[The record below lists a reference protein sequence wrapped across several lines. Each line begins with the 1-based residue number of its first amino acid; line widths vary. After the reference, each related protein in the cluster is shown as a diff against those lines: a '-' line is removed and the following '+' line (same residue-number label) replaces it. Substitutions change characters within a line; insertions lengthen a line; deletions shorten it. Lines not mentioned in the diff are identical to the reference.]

1 MEVRWN
7 STLAQLLGL
16 QRLEPALRHL
26 FESGHST
33 SAWSEQVWLA
43 MRDTIKILNG
53 FKDVSD
59 HLQGRSFPTISA
71 AAEGYIIMN
80 KGLEELRA
88 ASTLTPWG
96 MEVLA
101 LFDTRLTEYREHLI
115 DTFVV
120 QWATIL
126 DPSMKAEV
134 IPTNNHAPSSSS
146 APISAYEKRRQK
158 FAAAA
163 PAPITI
169 DAGKQLEL
177 YLAEPPIPTPAPS
190 DSLHYWSVN
199 QSRYP
204 SLAALARDLL
214 AIPATSVPSEAAFSR
229 GGEVITKRRN
239 RLSGT
244 TVTHIMCLDSWMN
257 AGFTTIKDFVLND
270 LVEDE

>member
-101 LFDTRLTEYREHLI
+101 LFDTWLTEYREHLI
-115 DTFVV
+115 DTLVV

-134 IPTNNHAPSSSS
+134 IRADGGNDLRYIISELEYHFYQLSHRGYEQLRPKLFLCSDLCVRKAS
-146 APISAYEKRRQK
+146 AEVRCCGARPHHYRR
-158 FAAAA
+158 
-163 PAPITI
+163 
-169 DAGKQLEL
+169 
-177 YLAEPPIPTPAPS
+177 
-190 DSLHYWSVN
+190 
-199 QSRYP
+199 R
-204 SLAALARDLL
+204 
-214 AIPATSVPSEAAFSR
+214 EAA
-229 GGEVITKRRN
+229 
-239 RLSGT
+239 
-244 TVTHIMCLDSWMN
+244 
-257 AGFTTIKDFVLND
+257 
-270 LVEDE
+270 